1 MELFSGNK
9 NKVIVS
15 RDNVAEFMR
24 GFPCSG
30 LCSGG
35 ARHYWFEFDDT
46 GLVDTDV
53 PEHEDGAGALALSQ
67 DAQKFWAENTG
78 EK

>member
-15 RDNVAEFMR
+15 NEEVKEFMR
-24 GFPCSG
+24 SFPCSG
-30 LCSGG
+30 LNEN
-35 ARHYWFEFDDT
+35 RHYWFEFDSS

-53 PEHEDGAGALALSQ
+53 PEHSDGAGALALSQ
-67 DAQKFWAENTG
+67 DAQEFWLDNQ
-78 EK
+78 